1 MTRSEL
7 EASGEGPYRSFADEV
22 VERAWKPMQQ
32 PLVDCW
38 YPFVDGETSDR
49 RTAIH
54 DLLVA
59 IAVPVD
65 SRDAQ

>member
-1 MTRSEL
+1 VTRSEL